1 MVSEK
6 QSRNGKEP
14 RNEMQRSMTRRFL
27 GRTSSTALAEC
38 ELPANFDKFKH
49 FISSFQIRVYHC
61 NYLAC
66 RNVHV
71 YED

>member
-1 MVSEK
+1 MVCK
-6 QSRNGKEP
+6 QNPSNIKEP
-14 RNEMQRSMTRRFL
+14 WTEIQKSLTGRFV

-38 ELPANFDKFKH
+38 EHPANFDKFKP

-66 RNVHV
+66 
-71 YED
+71 